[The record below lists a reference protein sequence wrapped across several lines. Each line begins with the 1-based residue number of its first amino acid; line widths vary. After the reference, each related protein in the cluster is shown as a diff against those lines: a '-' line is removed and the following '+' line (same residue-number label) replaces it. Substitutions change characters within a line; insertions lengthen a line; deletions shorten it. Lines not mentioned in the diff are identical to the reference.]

1 MRRLTLT
8 IRYLQVLALL
18 IYTFVVLGVAGPW
31 LFDLHDN
38 VALWITVFL
47 CASVPLVWLW
57 FVLSIRKSNRNQK
70 VLR

>member
-1 MRRLTLT
+1 MRRVLLT

-18 IYTFVVLGVAGPW
+18 IYSFIILGVIGPW

-38 VALWITVFL
+38 FALWITVAL
-47 CASVPLVWLW
+47 CASIPLVWLW
-57 FVLSIRKSNRNQK
+57 FILSLIKSRRNQK

>member
-57 FVLSIRKSNRNQK
+57 FVLSIRKSKRNQK

>member
-38 VALWITVFL
+38 VALWITVVL

-57 FVLSIRKSNRNQK
+57 FILSIRKSNRNQK